1 MKLREMFWKKK
12 KPEPLPPPPPS
23 AMQSRSIE
31 FVAGSL
37 GGALQVYVSQPLDT
51 VKVKQQT
58 FPFLYKNMFECFVST
73 YKKDGIFHGLY
84 AGAVPAVIANVAENS
99 VLFAAYGGC
108 QSFVAYLVGKEN
120 HNQLNTTENAFA
132 GFFAAFFSTFT
143 LCPTELV
150 KCKLQAIRESSEC
163 CPGIPANEHITPW
176 KLTKIIYKA
185 EGLVGFFRGLTST
198 FMREMPGYFFFFG
211 SYEATRELLT
221 KPGQTKDEIG
231 PLRTM
236 LAGAVGGVMLWTMIF
251 PADVIK
257 SRIQVQNLDHGMLTV
272 GLNIVRREGIL
283 ALYNGLLPSVLRTIP
298 ATATLFVVY
307 EYTKK
312 LLHEQFDPKSVPTD
326 KE

>member
-1 MKLREMFWKKK
+1 MFWEKKE
-12 KPEPLPPPPPS
+12 PEPPPPPS
-23 AMQSRSIE
+23 VLRSRFIE

-37 GGALQVYVSQPLDT
+37 GGAAQVYVSQPLDT

-58 FPFLYKNMFECFVST
+58 FPFLYKNMFDCFVST
-73 YKKDGIFHGLY
+73 YKKDGIIHGLY
-84 AGAVPAVIANVAENS
+84 AGSVPAVIANVAENS

-108 QSFVAYLVGKEN
+108 QSFVAYLVGKT
-120 HNQLNTTENAFA
+120 HTNQLNTTENAFA
-132 GFFAAFFSTFT
+132 GFFAAFFSTFA

-150 KCKLQAIRESSEC
+150 KCKLQAIRESAEC

-176 KLTKIIYKA
+176 KLTRIIYKTD
-185 EGLVGFFRGLTST
+185 GIPGFFRGLTST

-211 SYEATRELLT
+211 SYEATREFLT
-221 KPGQTKDEIG
+221 EPGQSKDEIG
-231 PLRTM
+231 PLNTM
-236 LAGAVGGVMLWTMIF
+236 IAGAVGGVMLWTSIF

-257 SRIQVQNLDHGMLTV
+257 SRIQVQNLNRGMLSV
-272 GLNIVRREGIL
+272 GLDILRKEGIW

-312 LLHEQFDPKSVPTD
+312 TLHQHLDALNVPKD
-326 KE
+326 GNKK